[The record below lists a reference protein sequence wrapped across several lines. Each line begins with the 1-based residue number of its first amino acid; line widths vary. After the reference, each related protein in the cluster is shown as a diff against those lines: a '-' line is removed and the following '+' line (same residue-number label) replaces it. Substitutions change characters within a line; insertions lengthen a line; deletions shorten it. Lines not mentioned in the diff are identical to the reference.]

1 MAKPL
6 FDAVYGSIIGGAIGD
21 ALGAP
26 VEGWYYDEIKE
37 RFGRITD
44 FVSARTDNAP
54 DGPGGVTDDTTL
66 AHYISLAIIRK
77 GGRITPD
84 DLAAIWLEK
93 GDNRRFWTNERIVW
107 HKLREGMNPWDSG
120 KGTIPAGCATMAIGP
135 IGIINAGNPA
145 QAYQDGFNIAFVNQ
159 DDANRDAAATLAA
172 GVAAALDPEL
182 VAMDAAQAP
191 TAVERVLAAMRAH
204 SSFLVRR
211 AIELTED
218 LAPEGTTVAEFAARF
233 YEHMLDWTW
242 PRRNWKKEHFFSGSS
257 LEIVPVVMVLLR
269 LCQGDVNECL
279 IEGASFGRDCD
290 TISRALGCI
299 AGALQGASAIRPEWI
314 EQVERANE
322 PLFQELEG
330 DPEANFYSLAQRVI
344 VALESEGQR
353 AEARAQSLA
362 MLLAPSRR
370 SPTGASLPNQT
381 LLGDLREGE
390 GDER

>member
-1 MAKPL
+1 MAKTL

-54 DGPGGVTDDTTL
+54 DGPSGVTDDTTL

-77 GGRITPD
+77 GGRVTPD
-84 DLAAIWLEK
+84 DLRDIWLEK

-135 IGIINAGNPA
+135 IGIINAGDPA

-191 TAVERVLAAMRAH
+191 AAVERVLAAMRAH

-233 YEHMLDWTW
+233 YDHMLDWAW

-269 LCQGDVNECL
+269 LCQSDVNECL

-330 DPEANFYSLAQRVI
+330 EPEANFHSLAQRLI

-370 SPTGASLPNQT
+370 SPDRVG
-381 LLGDLREGE
+381 LGSDAPAWDLREG
-390 GDER
+390 DER